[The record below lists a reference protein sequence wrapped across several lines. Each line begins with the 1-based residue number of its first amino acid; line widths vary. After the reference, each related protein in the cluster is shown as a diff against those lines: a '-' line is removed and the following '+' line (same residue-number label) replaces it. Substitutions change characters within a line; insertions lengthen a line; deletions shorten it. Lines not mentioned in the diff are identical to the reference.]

1 MGNDST
7 ASGKFE
13 GIRGILNDI
22 RLLLGDL
29 LGLGKPDA
37 EERMVIEVF
46 FGLMGYLAKAD
57 RLVSS
62 HESNLANTVMD
73 ENDLSMAGRELA
85 MAAFERGMTRN
96 INVKAE
102 LLRFTDTHPAGSETA
117 NRLYDVLLRLAA
129 ADGRLDPREY
139 ATMQDVTQALGLPA
153 VTLDNKLALF
163 TLKR

>member
-1 MGNDST
+1 MGLDDKIKNAAEDLG
-7 ASGKFE
+7 GKAKE
-13 GIRGILNDI
+13 GF
-22 RLLLGDL
+22 
-29 LGLGKPDA
+29 GKVTGNEKLEA
-37 EERMVIEVF
+37 EGQAQQVEADVK
-46 FGLMGYLAKAD
+46 KAG
-57 RLVSS
+57 
-62 HESNLANTVMD
+62 E
-73 ENDLSMAGRELA
+73 
-85 MAAFERGMTRN
+85 
-96 INVKAE
+96 NVKAE